1 MARWKCNQGVRP
13 ELDLHT
19 YRSSPLHQS
28 EATPSQISTRPEHP
42 NITGHK
48 LLIFHSSEY
57 RLAVNRIYTL
67 LSMSQGVLPS
77 PYSTAKMFSPFM
89 KAHFKSA
96 QQELN
101 LWLFAREIDDMEIDH
116 SGKSDICVSSTL
128 DKTQEHQRWVTS
140 CFTSLP
146 SPSETLK
153 PLTTVRLFMTLPPTC
168 LLGTILLR
176 WPLGAG
182 EGCKFTLPD
191 QKCVILTIKCYWD
204 SSRTEI

>member
-1 MARWKCNQGVRP
+1 MVRWKCNRGVRP
-13 ELDLHT
+13 EFDLHT

-28 EATPSQISTRPEHP
+28 EAMPSQISTRPEHP

-77 PYSTAKMFSPFM
+77 PFSTAKMFSLFM
-89 KAHFKSA
+89 KEYFKSA
-96 QQELN
+96 LQELH
-101 LWLFAREIDDMEIDH
+101 LWLFALEIDDMEIDH
-116 SGKSDICVSSTL
+116 RGKSDICVSSTL

-146 SPSETLK
+146 FPPGTLK
-153 PLTTVRLFMTLPPTC
+153 PLTTEVIYDFTPHLSVGHYITALAHRC
-168 LLGTILLR
+168 R
-176 WPLGAG
+176 W
-182 EGCKFTLPD
+182 
-191 QKCVILTIKCYWD
+191 
-204 SSRTEI
+204 RM